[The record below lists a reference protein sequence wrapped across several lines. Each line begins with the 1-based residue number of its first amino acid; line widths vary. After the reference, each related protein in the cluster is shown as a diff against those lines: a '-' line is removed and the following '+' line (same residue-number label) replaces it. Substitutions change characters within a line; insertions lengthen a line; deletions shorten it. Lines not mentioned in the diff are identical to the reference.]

1 MFFTHKMLKFDPSTL
16 KRRIMDHKKN
26 DPTFDFEKKIYF
38 SQTVKAGKRIYYLD
52 VKKNK
57 RDELFL
63 SITESK
69 KVYLGDTEE
78 GQFNFEKHKIFLYR
92 EDFSKFI
99 DALSKAI
106 YYIHENSDSTPLPAN
121 ETDSDSEPVESI
133 VTDSEATVGDESVPD
148 NPTEKNIDD
157 FDLKIDF

>member
-1 MFFTHKMLKFDPSTL
+1 
-16 KRRIMDHKKN
+16 MDYKKDN
-26 DPTFDFEKKIYF
+26 PTFDFEKKIYF

-69 KVYLGDTEE
+69 KVYVGEVEE
-78 GQFNFEKHKIFLYR
+78 GQYNFEKHKIFLYK

-99 DALSKAI
+99 DALSNAI
-106 YYIHENSDSTPLPAN
+106 RYIHENGEAAPLPAGEGTDDMPAEN
-121 ETDSDSEPVESI
+121 LSDEQPAPAGETADSTGDVSDEMTSEI
-133 VTDSEATVGDESVPD
+133 V
-148 NPTEKNIDD
+148 DD
-157 FDLKIDF
+157 IDLKIDF